1 MQAAKKTSGN
11 FILVEVPRKD
21 GAEEKAPP
29 VYLSDGKLVSG
40 QGRIPGNGR
49 VVTGKGGSSLPPTL
63 CYNPVVTHTFRFQAG
78 SASSN
83 VAISCAEIL
92 QVCGMIGVGAH
103 ALGPIASAFK
113 VHSVTLWPA
122 LSTSSVDAVSFEWA
136 AAQQLA
142 KDEVKGLILPEGQT
156 LTKPLKFLPPPES
169 YAHFW
174 QQSASTNF
182 MFITAPT
189 GTVLDL
195 HLSFCFAAAFST
207 PSSVTT
213 AGTVTVGALYYGYLD
228 GVTTHIWG
236 PPAALLSQF

>member
-1 MQAAKKTSGN
+1 MQAAKKHVSER
-11 FILVEVPRKD
+11 FVVLKPRCSD
-21 GAEEKAPP
+21 EEK
-29 VYLSDGKLVSG
+29 SERLVTTDVSTASS

-83 VAISCAEIL
+83 VAITCAEIL
-92 QVCGMIGVGAH
+92 QACGMIAS
-103 ALGPIASAFK
+103 AANTLRPIASSFK

-156 LTKPLKFLPPPES
+156 LTKPLRFLPPPDS

-174 QQSASTNF
+174 QQSSSTNF
-182 MFITAPT
+182 MFITAPS

-195 HLSFCFAAAFST
+195 HLSFTFAAAFGA
-207 PSSVTT
+207 PAAVTT
-213 AGTVTVGALYYGYLD
+213 AGAVVVGVLYYGYLD

-236 PPAALLSQF
+236 PPAALISQF